1 MSFGAEAAAPKDLG
15 MAEEVRPTST
25 VSEQPVWPDEA
36 FSAQFPRW
44 EKAVQAGLKSVDD
57 ILTLAKT
64 KGALTQMQEAA
75 IRALKPAQQ
84 GSADVIDEGEQ
95 PA

>member
-1 MSFGAEAAAPKDLG
+1 
-15 MAEEVRPTST
+15 
-25 VSEQPVWPDEA
+25 
-36 FSAQFPRW
+36 
-44 EKAVQAGLKSVDD
+44 VQAGLKSVDD